1 MRNLTEQEFE
11 QKYYEYKKMLYNI
24 AYSYVHNQMD
34 ADDVIQDVF
43 IKYLKSSEKFQTVE
57 NEKYWLIR
65 VTINT
70 CKSYLKQTRF
80 KYIELNEDIV
90 NKTCAVKLEE
100 EQKYF
105 LIITSLPHKYQEVI
119 ILYYYEDL
127 KINEISTI
135 LKISVS
141 AVKKRLERAR
151 NMIKNKE
158 KEYV

>member
-43 IKYLKSSEKFQTVE
+43 IKYLKSNETFQTVE

-90 NKTCAVKLEE
+90 NKTCDVELEE
-100 EQKYF
+100 EQRYF

-127 KINEISTI
+127 KINEISTV

-158 KEYV
+158 K

>member
-43 IKYLKSSEKFQTVE
+43 IKYLKSNETFQTVE

-65 VTINT
+65 ITINT

-90 NKTCAVKLEE
+90 NKTCDVELEE
-100 EQKYF
+100 EQRYF

-158 KEYV
+158 K